1 MLMNWPK
8 VVRTGI
14 LLVLGLLP
22 AFAGNQYLVRTQ
34 GSSINTIAS
43 RYGLTVASVF
53 TGSASGLSVVQ
64 NPGQATEAQVL
75 QWLNSDPGV
84 INAEV
89 DAHVT
94 IPEASLASQ
103 LRQTQFSQTS
113 VFSLLQQILWNLW
126 VSRASPLQVTPWSG
140 YTTQIAGIL
149 VNLGQAQK
157 LATGSGTVAILD
169 TGADFTHPA
178 LAGSLVPG
186 WDFTNNTS
194 GGYAV
199 PSLAQST
206 TSILDQSTTSILDQ
220 STTSI
225 LDTNSV
231 IVLDQSTTATLNQS
245 TTSILDQSTTS
256 ILDQSTTSILDSQPV
271 DDYGHGT
278 MVAGIIHLVAP
289 GAKLMPVRTFTNDG
303 CGSLSAIVAGIYY
316 AIDHGA
322 KVINMSFSMPSGS
335 QELKT
340 AVDAAYAQGIILV
353 ASAGN
358 EGKNMAVY
366 PASYPNVIGVGST
379 SDLDLRSTF
388 SNYGAVVTLAA
399 PGEGVIT
406 TYPQNRYAAGW
417 GTSFSAPLVAGG
429 AALLVQLR
437 PSWNEDNAVR
447 ALQQATPVGQQL
459 GAGVLDLFR
468 ACSYG
473 ASH

>member
-1 MLMNWPK
+1 M
-8 VVRTGI
+8 
-14 LLVLGLLP
+14 
-22 AFAGNQYLVRTQ
+22 
-34 GSSINTIAS
+34 
-43 RYGLTVASVF
+43 
-53 TGSASGLSVVQ
+53 
-64 NPGQATEAQVL
+64 
-75 QWLNSDPGV
+75 
-84 INAEV
+84 
-89 DAHVT
+89 
-94 IPEASLASQ
+94 
-103 LRQTQFSQTS
+103 
-113 VFSLLQQILWNLW
+113 
-126 VSRASPLQVTPWSG
+126 
-140 YTTQIAGIL
+140 
-149 VNLGQAQK
+149 
-157 LATGSGTVAILD
+157 
-169 TGADFTHPA
+169 
-178 LAGSLVPG
+178 
-186 WDFTNNTS
+186 
-194 GGYAV
+194 
-199 PSLAQST
+199 
-206 TSILDQSTTSILDQ
+206 
-220 STTSI
+220 
-225 LDTNSV
+225 
-231 IVLDQSTTATLNQS
+231 
-245 TTSILDQSTTS
+245 
-256 ILDQSTTSILDSQPV
+256 
-271 DDYGHGT
+271 
-278 MVAGIIHLVAP
+278 
-289 GAKLMPVRTFTNDG
+289 
-303 CGSLSAIVAGIYY
+303 AGIYY